1 MKNPSGREM
10 LRNSL
15 LFGVAIATAA
25 CASSGGTPAGDGAG
39 AGTPGSGVVSA
50 LPPVPQVTGPLVP
63 YVEYPDSLQ
72 PVAVRDS
79 NFLFGSV
86 GSGDATL
93 LINGQFV
100 PVQPNG
106 AFLAWL
112 PVPEAEAGDTAF
124 YRIRVR
130 RGEEVR
136 THSHPILLWR
146 PYEGEGA
153 VWLDSTGYREPVE
166 RWALPDERLE
176 FRVRAAPGLDVQ
188 LDATAARYPMR
199 AGPDGATYSARIEA
213 SALRRAA
220 CDERCGPIGGLD
232 SLVLRLVARSRDD
245 GTGDSD
251 STDIRFALPL
261 RVLLEDSLPVVEL
274 FEPVDSIHGNN
285 GIVVGRPLPS
295 GTFHWRFPV
304 GTRAEVDG
312 RRGERLRLRLAPDL
326 ASWVRAEDASFLA
339 TDTPRPRGTVGNL
352 RFQVE
357 PDLIRLGIPLAAPLP
372 LRVSEPAPDLLV
384 LTLYGAIGNT
394 ERISYGPTDPLLRA
408 IDWVQ
413 QPGERFE
420 LHVRLT
426 EAVWGYRVSY
436 DTSGAAAVLTLEIRR
451 PPTID
456 RHNPLAGRR
465 IAIDPGHPG
474 AGAHGP
480 TGYYEGDANLGIA
493 RQLVALLSAE
503 GAEPILIRDDTLPLG
518 LYERTGLAID
528 AGAEVFVSIHNN
540 ALPDGVRPFGREG
553 TSTYYFHPHSRDL
566 AASVQAGMLRSM
578 GLRDLG
584 YFWGDLAVAR
594 MSWMPSTLTEG
605 AFMMMPEHE
614 AALKTPQFQR
624 AYALGVLQGL
634 RAFLAA
640 RAAGG
645 SE

>member
-1 MKNPSGREM
+1 MTDRTGRGKVQK
-10 LRNSL
+10 SL
-15 LFGVAIATAA
+15 LFGIALVTAA
-25 CASSGGTPAGDGAG
+25 CASSGGPLAGGAP
-39 AGTPGSGVVSA
+39 GTGSGASGTSAA

-72 PVAVRDS
+72 TIAARDS

-112 PVPEAEAGDTAF
+112 PIPEAEAGDTAF

-153 VWLDSTGYREPVE
+153 VWLDSAGYREPAE
-166 RWALPDERLE
+166 RWALPDEGLE
-176 FRVRAAPGLDVQ
+176 FSVRAAPGLDIH

-199 AGPDGATYSARIEA
+199 EGPKAGTYSAWVEA
-213 SALRRAA
+213 AALRRAA
-220 CDERCGPIGGLD
+220 CDERCGPVGGLD
-232 SLVLRLVARSRDD
+232 SLSLRLVAADTD
-245 GTGDSD
+245 D
-251 STDIRFALPL
+251 STVIRFELPL
-261 RVLLEDSLPVVEL
+261 RVLVHDSLPVVEL
-274 FEPVDSIHGNN
+274 IEPVDSIHGNN
-285 GIVVGRPLPS
+285 GIIVGRPLPS
-295 GTFHWRFPV
+295 GTFHWRFPA

-312 RRGERLRLRLAPDL
+312 RLGERLRLRLSPGL
-326 ASWVRAEDASFLA
+326 TSWVRSEDANFLA
-339 TDTPRPRGTVGNL
+339 PDTPRPRGTVGNL
-352 RFQVE
+352 RFRIE
-357 PDLIRLGIPLAAPLP
+357 SDRIALGIPLAAPLP

-408 IDWVQ
+408 VDWVQ
-413 QPGERFE
+413 HPGERFE
-420 LHVRLT
+420 LHIRLA
-426 EAVWGYRVSY
+426 EPIWGYRVGY
-436 DTSGAAAVLTLEIRR
+436 DPSDVAAAVLTLEIRR
-451 PPTID
+451 PPAID
-456 RHNPLAGRR
+456 PRRPLAGRR
-465 IAIDPGHPG
+465 IAVDPGHPG

-503 GAEPILIRDDTLPLG
+503 GAEPILIRADTFPLG
-518 LYERTGLAID
+518 LYERTGRAID
-528 AGAEVFVSIHNN
+528 ERAELFVSIHNN

-566 AASVQAGMLRSM
+566 AAALQSGMLGSM

-594 MSWMPSTLTEG
+594 MSWMPSALTEG

-624 AYALGVLQGL
+624 AYAVGVLDGL
-634 RAFLAA
+634 RAFLTA
-640 RAAGG
+640 RAGG
-645 SE
+645 RSE

>member
-1 MKNPSGREM
+1 V
-10 LRNSL
+10 RNSL
-15 LFGVAIATAA
+15 LLGVALATAA
-25 CASSGGTPAGDGAG
+25 CASSGGPPAGDGAG
-39 AGTPGSGVVSA
+39 AGGAAPGIASA
-50 LPPVPQVTGPLVP
+50 LPPVPQVTGALVP

-136 THSHPILLWR
+136 THSHPILLWL

-153 VWLDSTGYREPVE
+153 LWLDSAGFREPAE

-176 FRVRAAPGLDVQ
+176 LRVRAAPGLDVH

-199 AGPDGATYSARIEA
+199 EGPDEGDYSARIGA
-213 SALRRAA
+213 TALRRAA
-220 CDERCGPIGGLD
+220 CDERCGPIGALD
-232 SLVLRLVARSRDD
+232 SLALRLVAKRAGDD
-245 GTGDSD
+245 GVAADSA
-251 STDIRFALPL
+251 DIRFALPL
-261 RVLLEDSLPVVEL
+261 RVLVEDSLPVVEL

-285 GIVVGRPLPS
+285 GVIVGRPLPS
-295 GTFHWRFPV
+295 GTFHWRFPA

-312 RRGERLRLRLAPDL
+312 RLGERLRLRLSPGL
-326 ASWVRAEDASFLA
+326 ASWVRAEDAEFLPS
-339 TDTPRPRGTVGNL
+339 DTPRPRGTVGNL
-352 RFQVE
+352 RFRIQ
-357 PDLIRLGIPLAAPLP
+357 PDRITLGIPLAAPLP
-372 LRVSEPAPDLLV
+372 LRVSEPSPDMLV
-384 LTLYGAIGNT
+384 LTLYGAIGDT
-394 ERISYGPTDPLLRA
+394 ERISYGPTDPMLRSV
-408 IDWVQ
+408 DWVQ

-420 LHVRLT
+420 LHVRLS
-426 EAVWGYRVSY
+426 EPVWGYRVSY
-436 DTSGAAAVLTLEIRR
+436 DSSDAGSAVLTLEIRR
-451 PPTID
+451 PPAID
-456 RHNPLAGRR
+456 RASPLAGRR

-503 GAEPILIRDDTLPLG
+503 GAAPILIRADTLPLG
-518 LYERTGLAID
+518 LYERTGRAIAED
-528 AGAEVFVSIHNN
+528 AELFVSIHNN

-553 TSTYYFHPHSRDL
+553 TSTYYFHPHSREL
-566 AASVQAGMLRSM
+566 AAALQTGMLRSM

-594 MSWMPSTLTEG
+594 MSWMPSALTEG

-624 AYALGVLQGL
+624 AYAVGVLNGL
-634 RAFLAA
+634 RAFLGA
-640 RAAGG
+640 RAGG
-645 SE
+645 QSQ